1 MPGREYCGRTRNNS
15 PGCHPTTAEVAEI
28 LHEELAR
35 RGIDRAASI
44 SSEITEAMRRRFAG
58 CSLYWPLSL
67 PNRLARDAQ
76 IFEKFNGNN
85 YAQLA
90 VEHGTTLKN
99 IYAIVKRERQRR
111 AGPNS
116 PPPPDGRRK
125 PRSPECW

>member
-1 MPGREYCGRTRNNS
+1 MGGSSRNIS

-44 SSEITEAMRRRFAG
+44 SREITEAMRRRFAG
-58 CSLYWPLSL
+58 CALYWPLSL
-67 PNRLARDAQ
+67 PNRLARDAK
-76 IFEKFNGNN
+76 IFEEFNGCN
-85 YAQLA
+85 QSMLA
-90 VEHGTTLKN
+90 VQHGTTLKN
-99 IYAIVKRERQRR
+99 IYAILKRESQRR

-125 PRSPECW
+125 PQPPEGW